1 MDIIYNEKIKR
12 LMQKDR
18 IIHVKIESLDWEE
31 NVIAEITGK
40 ALKDGGTIS
49 VTNSNMV
56 RRQCNFQF
64 LCDKQTDIK
73 EGSPF
78 WINKKIRILIGL
90 DNISTGEIQWFS
102 WGIYVMSNPSKDI
115 SLKGNILSIQGYDK
129 MHIFSLNMF
138 NWETTLIPVDTPMH
152 ECIKA
157 IGDLQGETKYK
168 IENTGYVTPYDQE
181 IDPTETLID
190 RMQKEQEMYMD
201 YQIHYDVDGYL
212 TYESTYTKET
222 DPVYWT
228 FSNDTRDLEISR
240 KINFDFDN
248 VKNYIKVFGYYDD
261 DTGKQPSYLLQV
273 PDDDE
278 FSESKIGHRRSVS
291 IVMDDYTREDQC
303 KLYAEYVLKYNYKL
317 GKQIV
322 ITCVPLYFLN
332 NVNVNI
338 EVYDENKR
346 YICCVDDITCPVGD
360 GTMTITCHVIAEY
373 DVDNLYADTVHGLY
387 NSTVDNLYN
396 RNVGDIGKSLY

>member
-1 MDIIYNEKIKR
+1 MDIVYNEKIKR

-18 IIHVKIESLDWEE
+18 IVHVKIESLDWNE

-49 VTNSNMV
+49 ITNSNMV

-90 DNISTGEIQWFS
+90 EDIRTDEITWFN
-102 WGIYVMSNPSKDI
+102 WGIFVMGNPSKDV

-138 NWETTLIPVDTPMH
+138 NWEKTLIPVDTPMH

-157 IGDLQGETKYK
+157 IGNLQGETKYK

-201 YQIHYDVDGYL
+201 YQIHYDIDGYL
-212 TYESTYTKET
+212 CYEPTYTKET

-228 FSNDTRDLEISR
+228 FNNDTKDLEISR

-248 VKNYIKVFGYYDD
+248 VKNYIKVFGCYDD
-261 DTGKQPSYLLQV
+261 DTGKQPKYLLQV

-278 FSESKIGHRRSVS
+278 FSEKKIGHRRSVS

-322 ITCVPLYFLN
+322 ITCVPLYFLKD
-332 NVNVNI
+332 VNINI
-338 EVYDENKR
+338 EVYDGNKR
-346 YICCVDDITCPVGD
+346 YICCIDDITCPVGD

-373 DVDNLYADTVHGLY
+373 EANSLYSDTVHGLY

>member
-1 MDIIYNEKIKR
+1 MDIVYNEKIKR
-12 LMQKDR
+12 LMQRDR
-18 IIHVKIESLDWEE
+18 TIHVKIESLDWNE

-49 VTNSNMV
+49 ITNSNMV

-90 DNISTGEIQWFS
+90 DDISTGETQWFN
-102 WGIYVMSNPSKDI
+102 WGIFVMSNPSKDI

-157 IGDLQGETKYK
+157 IGNLQGETKYK

-201 YQIHYDVDGYL
+201 YQIHYDIDGYL
-212 TYESTYTKET
+212 CYETTYTKET

-228 FSNDTRDLEISR
+228 FNNDTKDLEISR

-248 VKNYIKVFGYYDD
+248 VKNYIKVFGCYDD
-261 DTGKQPSYLLQV
+261 DTGKQPKYLLQV

-278 FSESKIGHRRSVS
+278 FSEKKIGHRRSVS

-332 NVNVNI
+332 DVNVNI

-346 YICCVDDITCPVGD
+346 YICCIDDITCPIGD

-373 DVDNLYADTVHGLY
+373 EANSLYADTVHALY

-396 RNVGDIGKSLY
+396 RKVGDIGKSLY